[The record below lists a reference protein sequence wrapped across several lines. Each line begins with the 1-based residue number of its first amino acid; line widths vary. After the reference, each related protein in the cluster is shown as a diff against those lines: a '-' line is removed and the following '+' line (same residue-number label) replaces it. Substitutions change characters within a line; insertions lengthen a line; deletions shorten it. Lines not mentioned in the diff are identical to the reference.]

1 MQQPRANHNCDAGKF
16 RIATVLPLVAA
27 IALGDVKIDAYAY
40 DVPASSDVN

>member
-1 MQQPRANHNCDAGKF
+1 MQQPCKNHNCDAAKF
-16 RIATVLPLVAA
+16 HIATVLLLVAA